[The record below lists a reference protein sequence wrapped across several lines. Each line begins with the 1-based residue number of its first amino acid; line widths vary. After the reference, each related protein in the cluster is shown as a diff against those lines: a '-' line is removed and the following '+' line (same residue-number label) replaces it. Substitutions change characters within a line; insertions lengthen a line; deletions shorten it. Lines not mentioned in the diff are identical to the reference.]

1 MTENKFNI
9 EEFAKKNN
17 CSKENLEKLFSKRII
32 KDIIKYTKKH
42 AFPSWRKVNYKK
54 RNGIKLNYFEQK
66 FYDNISF
73 AIRNF
78 TLNEDCVVYRGF
90 ATNMDDL
97 KAKGLMDENNE
108 IVIGKI
114 IPFEG
119 LVSTS
124 LSKKVAETFSAKSSE
139 RTPQNDILI
148 IYQISVNNFNALPIF
163 SISSNKNEQEVLL
176 NNVVVRVEDYNIKS
190 FVEGRTVIN
199 IKTKTVR

>member
-1 MTENKFNI
+1 MTKNEINI
-9 EEFAKKNN
+9 EEFTKKNN
-17 CSKENLEKLFSKRII
+17 CSKKNLEKLFSKRII

-78 TLNEDCVVYRGF
+78 TLNEDCIVYRGF
-90 ATNMDDL
+90 ATNADDL
-97 KAKGLMDENNE
+97 KARGLMNENNE
-108 IVIGKI
+108 IVIGKV

-124 LSKKVAETFSAKSSE
+124 LKFKIAEAYAVNSNSDKFKNDVLLVYEIKTRQNTKGLPIYNLSSVKE
-139 RTPQNDILI
+139 EYEILFNDIELKIEGCQLINTTEKILI
-148 IYQISVNNFNALPIF
+148 I
-163 SISSNKNEQEVLL
+163 KT
-176 NNVVVRVEDYNIKS
+176 VVV
-190 FVEGRTVIN
+190 
-199 IKTKTVR
+199 